1 QHLLPVGRGTQ
12 HLQVG
17 LDALD
22 EGIRTLD
29 LHALQARVAVEHHVD
44 HVRIRVARADQL
56 VAHAGRVDQAIGAD
70 VAEGVG
76 ACAGIDAVAV
86 AAGGDGVVAEAAG
99 QDVLAA
105 GGDDGV
111 VALAA
116 FDVVVALAAGD
127 AVVAVAAVQGV
138 AAVAGH
144 DAVVAGTAEDIVEA
158 VAGIDDVV
166 ALATIDAVVARA
178 ALDGVLTGA
187 GLDDEV
193 DRHRRIDLDV
203 VVAVA
208 GAHGQLLA
216 LGQADVVL
224 LAIDVEAQLAVL
236 ALGDLDLVIAAAGRE
251 YQLVGQDVVLAAVL
265 LGRVFARDLDVG
277 GAAQLVDEQR
287 LPGAAGGLLA
297 GAGVAGVAVD
307 LGGLVAA
314 TVGVDACMVDV
325 GHLAR
330 AFDRGVEQ
338 GLLVALVPH
347 AGLLGG
353 GVALGGVELD
363 GHERGLLVDT

>member
-1 QHLLPVGRGTQ
+1 
-12 HLQVG
+12 
-17 LDALD
+17 DALD

-29 LHALQARVAVEHHVD
+29 LHALQARIAVEHDID
-44 HVRIRVARADQL
+44 HVRIRAARADQL
-56 VAHAGRVDQAIGAD
+56 VAHAGRVDQAIGPD
-70 VAEGVG
+70 VADGVG
-76 ACAGIDAVAV
+76 AGTGIDAVAV
-86 AAGGDGVVAEAAG
+86 AAGGAGVVATAPG

-158 VAGIDDVV
+158 VAGIDDVG

-178 ALDGVLTGA
+178 ALDAVLPGA
-187 GLDDEV
+187 ALDEEV
-193 DRHRRIDLDV
+193 GRDRLIDLE
-203 VVAVA
+203 VAVAAA

-216 LGQADVVL
+216 LGQAGVVL

-251 YQLVGQDVVLAAVL
+251 YQSVGQEVVLAA
-265 LGRVFARDLDVG
+265 A
-277 GAAQLVDEQR
+277 
-287 LPGAAGGLLA
+287 LPG
-297 GAGVAGVAVD
+297 
-307 LGGLVAA
+307 
-314 TVGVDACMVDV
+314 
-325 GHLAR
+325 
-330 AFDRGVEQ
+330 
-338 GLLVALVPH
+338 
-347 AGLLGG
+347 
-353 GVALGGVELD
+353 
-363 GHERGLLVDT
+363 